1 MWLYACIIWVI
12 ATIIGVAWIFY
23 DINRYQASVEDVYE
37 DGEVEKIYRYKDK
50 KGDWVTVYKLK
61 STKE

>member
-1 MWLYACIIWVI
+1 MWIIGFWLLCSVIAIVWLY
-12 ATIIGVAWIFY
+12 Y
-23 DINRYQASVEDVYE
+23 DINKYQATVEDVYE

-61 STKE
+61 STRGE

>member
-1 MWLYACIIWVI
+1 MWIVWFWIICTVI
-12 ATIIGVAWIFY
+12 AVTWLFY
-23 DINRYQASVEDVYE
+23 DINKHQARIEDVYE

-61 STKE
+61 STRGE

>member
-1 MWLYACIIWVI
+1 MGIIYFWLVCSLFAI
-12 ATIIGVAWIFY
+12 AWLFY
-23 DINRYQASVEDVYE
+23 DIKKYEATVEDVCE

-61 STKE
+61 STRGE